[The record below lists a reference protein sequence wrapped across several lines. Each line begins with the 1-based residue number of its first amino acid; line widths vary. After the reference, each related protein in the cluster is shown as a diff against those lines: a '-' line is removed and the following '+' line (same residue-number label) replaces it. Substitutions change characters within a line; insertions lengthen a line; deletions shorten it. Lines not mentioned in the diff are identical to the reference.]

1 MEISKEKVVR
11 IHYTLKD
18 KSGEVLDSSDGQP
31 PLAYIQGLGNI
42 IPGLE
47 KALDG
52 KQVGEKLKVV
62 IPPEDAYGV
71 RNESFVKS
79 IPLSEFENQSDVKV
93 GAQFRVET
101 SQKTH
106 IATVTNIE
114 NENVTIDLNHLLADE
129 ALHFDVEV
137 MEIREATQEEL
148 SHGHVHGS
156 GDHAH

>member
-1 MEISKEKVVR
+1 MKISKEKVVS

-18 KSGEVLDSSDGQP
+18 KTGEVLDSSDGQP

-52 KQVGEKLKVV
+52 KQVGEKLDVV

-71 RNESFVKS
+71 RKESFVKT
-79 IPLSEFENQSDVKV
+79 IPLSEFENQGDIKV

-101 SQKTH
+101 SQETH
-106 IATVTNIE
+106 IATVTNVE
-114 NENVTIDLNHLLADE
+114 NEEVTIDLNHPLADE
-129 ALHFDVEV
+129 TLHFDVEV
-137 MEIREATQEEL
+137 MDIREATQEEL
-148 SHGHVHGS
+148 SHGHVHGE
-156 GDHAH
+156 GGHAH

>member
-1 MEISKEKVVR
+1 MKISKDKVVS

-18 KSGEVLDSSDGQP
+18 KTGEVLDSSDGQP
-31 PLAYIQGLGNI
+31 PLEYIQGLGNV

-52 KQVGEKLKVV
+52 KQAGEKLNVV

-71 RNESFVKS
+71 RNESIVKT
-79 IPLSEFENQSDVKV
+79 IPLSEFENQSEVTV

-114 NENVTIDLNHLLADE
+114 NENVTIDLNHPLADI

-137 MEIREATQEEL
+137 MDIREATQEEL
-148 SHGHVHGS
+148 SHGHVHGA
-156 GDHAH
+156 GGHEH